1 MSALRKPIYAVVT
14 GDVVGSSRLAPQ
26 PRRRL
31 LTALRRGATQL
42 ERHFGDSLVGKV
54 ALFRGDSWQFVLSR
68 PAPTLRAA
76 LFFRAW
82 LRSEM
87 QLRSVDTRLA
97 IGVGGVT
104 FLPRGA
110 IAVGDGEA
118 FRLSGEAL
126 DSMPRTT
133 RMRFRGPSAIGES
146 SSRSID
152 VCVQLIDTLAT
163 RWTGRQALAVCGALL
178 GLTQERIARTCS
190 RERVTQQAVAQHL
203 DHAGWNAIQSA
214 LLHFESSVT

>member
-1 MSALRKPIYAVVT
+1 VT
-14 GDVVGSSRLAPQ
+14 L
-26 PRRRL
+26 
-31 LTALRRGATQL
+31 
-42 ERHFGDSLVGKV
+42 
-54 ALFRGDSWQFVLSR
+54 
-68 PAPTLRAA
+68 
-76 LFFRAW
+76 
-82 LRSEM
+82 
-87 QLRSVDTRLA
+87 
-97 IGVGGVT
+97 
-104 FLPRGA
+104 LPRGA

-178 GLTQERIARTCS
+178 GLTQERIARTWF

-214 LLHFESSVT
+214 LLHFESSVA